1 MKNIR
6 TEKIII
12 VIPVVKNG
20 YVRTAGIRKGR
31 NTIRCVGSVISQPEI
46 IVSEI
51 LRGFHKFESLKKNYN
66 IFNIING

>member
-12 VIPVVKNG
+12 VKPVVKNG
-20 YVRTAGIRKGR
+20 YVSTAEIRKGG
-31 NTIRCVGSVISQPEI
+31 NTIRCVRSVISQPEI

-51 LRGFHKFESLKKNYN
+51 LRDFKFEV
-66 IFNIING
+66 